1 MIEMCLGFLFDCNYK
16 HVLLLKK
23 RRPEWQAGLYNG
35 VGGHLEAVDQGLPFK
50 AMCREAEEE
59 VGVQTIGWRPY
70 AVMEIMMRM
79 PPAESERFAET
90 KRIHVFACV
99 NDHWMSKFKQLTDEE
114 PQVFR
119 LVPSNWRDGVDDID
133 YLQCI
138 PNLRWLLQ
146 MAQDI
151 SIDPVRPIVVQVT

>member
-1 MIEMCLGFLFDCNYK
+1 MIEMCLGFLFDRGYK

-35 VGGHLEAVDQGLPFK
+35 VGGHLEAVDQGVPFK

-59 VGVQTIGWRPY
+59 VGVQAIGWRPY
-70 AVMEIMMRM
+70 CIMEVLPRM
-79 PPAESERFAET
+79 PRVESERFAET
-90 KRIHVFACV
+90 KRIHVFACA

-114 PQVFR
+114 PRVFNISG
-119 LVPSNWRDGVDDID
+119 LMYSSAEVID

-138 PNLRWLLQ
+138 PNLRWLIA

-151 SIDPVRPIVVQVT
+151 SIDPTAPIVVQYQ